1 MLNNLF
7 CCSVGFLGFCFP
19 RDFRIYTTLFSILN
33 GAKYAQNKRAASR
46 IYYTECWPISEK
58 IQKTT
63 RVVCFVFG
71 AVSTMRIPRLHCRK
85 NGTRPQQKNEK
96 PQKRIKAYLRFQSVT
111 SRQVE
116 SLEK

>member
-33 GAKYAQNKRAASR
+33 GAKYAQNKRTASR
-46 IYYTECWPISEK
+46 IYYTECCPASEK

-63 RVVCFVFG
+63 RVVCFVLG
-71 AVSTMRIPRLHCRK
+71 AVLTMRIPRLHCRK
-85 NGTRPQQKNEK
+85 TSTHLQQKNEK
-96 PQKRIKAYLRFQSVT
+96 LQKRIKAYLSFQSVT
-111 SRQVE
+111 GRPVE